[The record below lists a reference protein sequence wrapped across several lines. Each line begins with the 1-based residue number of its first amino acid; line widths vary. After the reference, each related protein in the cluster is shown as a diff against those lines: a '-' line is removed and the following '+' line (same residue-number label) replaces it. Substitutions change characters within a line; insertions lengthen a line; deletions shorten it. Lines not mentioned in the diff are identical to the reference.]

1 MNLGLIRAILGI
13 IFAIAGFFLAKN
25 FIPAAFLKPANFI
38 ESLVA
43 VVSASFGYFTVP
55 FITLWLRKVSTDFTK
70 KIASEVISQ
79 LRLPRVRAPKFT
91 RKQREFSNPML
102 LDTSAIIDGRIV
114 DVVKLGFLYGTLIV
128 PRFIL
133 AELQRIADSSEDL
146 KRAKGRRGFE
156 ILEDLKKVKLIKTEM
171 IEGSFDKTIDDSLL
185 KLAKNL
191 KAKIITTDFNL
202 NKVATLA
209 GIGVLNINE
218 LVNAIKT
225 TVLPGELLDVQIIHS
240 GKENNQGVGYLSD
253 GTMIVVE
260 NGNKMVGKKTQTEV
274 TRVLQTA
281 AGRMIFAQATKTVK
295 R

>member
-13 IFAIAGFFLAKN
+13 IFAIAGFLLAKN

-43 VVSASFGYFTVP
+43 VVSAFFGYFTVP

-79 LRLPRVRAPKFT
+79 LRLPRVRAPKLT
-91 RKQREFSNPML
+91 RKQKEFSNPML

-156 ILEDLKKVKLIKTEM
+156 ILEDLKKVKLIKTEI

-225 TVLPGELLDVQIIHS
+225 TVLPGELLDVQIIHE

-260 NGNKMVGKKTQTEV
+260 NGNKMVGKKAQTEV

>member
-13 IFAIAGFFLAKN
+13 IFAIAGFLLAKN

-43 VVSASFGYFTVP
+43 VVSAFFGYFTVP

-79 LRLPRVRAPKFT
+79 LRLPRVRAPKLT
-91 RKQREFSNPML
+91 RKQKEFSNPML

-156 ILEDLKKVKLIKTEM
+156 ILEDLKKVKLIKTEI

-209 GIGVLNINE
+209 GIKVLNINE

-225 TVLPGELLDVQIIHS
+225 TVLPGELLDVQIIHD

-260 NGNKMVGKKTQTEV
+260 NGNKMVGKKAQTEV

>member
-13 IFAIAGFFLAKN
+13 IFAIAGFLLAKN

-43 VVSASFGYFTVP
+43 VVSAFFGYFTVP

-79 LRLPRVRAPKFT
+79 LRLPRVRAPKLT
-91 RKQREFSNPML
+91 RKQKEFSNPML

-156 ILEDLKKVKLIKTEM
+156 ILEDLKKVKLIKTEI

-225 TVLPGELLDVQIIHS
+225 TVLPGELLDVQIIHD

-260 NGNKMVGKKTQTEV
+260 NGNKMVGKKAQTEV

>member
-13 IFAIAGFFLAKN
+13 IFAIAGFLLAKN

-43 VVSASFGYFTVP
+43 VVSAFFGYFTVP

-79 LRLPRVRAPKFT
+79 LRLPRVRAPKLT
-91 RKQREFSNPML
+91 RKQKEFSNPML

-156 ILEDLKKVKLIKTEM
+156 ILEDLKKVKLIKTEI

-209 GIGVLNINE
+209 GIKVLNINE

-225 TVLPGELLDVQIIHS
+225 TVLPGELLDVQIIHD

-260 NGNKMVGKKTQTEV
+260 NGNKMVGKKAQTEV

-281 AGRMIFAQATKTVK
+281 AGRMIFAQATKTAK

>member
-25 FIPAAFLKPANFI
+25 FIPADFLKPANFI

-55 FITLWLRKVSTDFTK
+55 FITVWLRKVSTDFTK

-79 LRLPRVRAPKFT
+79 LRLPRVRAPKLT
-91 RKQREFSNPML
+91 RKQKEFSNPML

-156 ILEDLKKVKLIKTEM
+156 ILEDLKKVKLIKTEI

-225 TVLPGELLDVQIIHS
+225 TVLPGELLDVQIIHE

-260 NGNKMVGKKTQTEV
+260 NGNKMVGKKAQTEV

>member
-13 IFAIAGFFLAKN
+13 IFAIAGFLLAKN

-43 VVSASFGYFTVP
+43 VVSAFFGYFTVP
-55 FITLWLRKVSTDFTK
+55 FITVWLRKVSTDFTK

-79 LRLPRVRAPKFT
+79 LRLPRVRAPKLT
-91 RKQREFSNPML
+91 RKQKEFSNPML

-156 ILEDLKKVKLIKTEM
+156 ILEDLKKVKLIKTEI

-209 GIGVLNINE
+209 GIKVLNINE

-225 TVLPGELLDVQIIHS
+225 TVLPGELLDVQIIHD

-260 NGNKMVGKKTQTEV
+260 NGNKMVGKKAQTEV